1 MQLLKSASL
10 ALTAFGLV
18 IIAGC
23 ASAPPEWSAAAKSQQ
38 TQTGVQI
45 RPSDLGVPKTAS
57 VEYIRVKTE
66 KSIFLDPPEENN
78 EVYLRVGDTSGR
90 AWAGISMRDLVAQE
104 LGKRGFTVV
113 NNAKT
118 ASYALQVNILLA
130 DEISAAEI
138 AQLDETQYG
147 QDLSGIVKSVVIGT
161 VVGGVAGSVLGNT
174 DNTLAGAVGGG
185 ILGGVLKGLS
195 GSRKQ
200 DLLLAQQ
207 ATKYF
212 SIIMDVE
219 VRERAKGT
227 VTRSGETN
235 IITSQNSST
244 SDNVAD
250 TSVSGSQSI
259 GSTETESF
267 TEQSTW
273 KRHRSRVVGKAKG
286 KLVVFED
293 VEQDFAM
300 KMIRAI
306 AGFF

>member
-1 MQLLKSASL
+1 MQSLKSVKLILVAFC
-10 ALTAFGLV
+10 LT
-18 IIAGC
+18 ITGC
-23 ASAPPEWSAAAKSQQ
+23 ASSPPQWSEAAKSQQ
-38 TQTGVQI
+38 TETGVQV
-45 RPSDLGVPKTAS
+45 RPSDLGVPQTAS

-66 KSIFLDPPEENN
+66 RSIFLDPPEGNN

-90 AWAGISMRDLVAQE
+90 AWAGISMRDLVTQE

-113 NNAKT
+113 TNAKT

-147 QDLSGIVKSVVIGT
+147 QDLGGIVKSVVIGT
-161 VVGGVAGSVLGNT
+161 VVGGVAGSVLGNI

-185 ILGGVLKGLS
+185 ILGGALKGLS
-195 GSRKQ
+195 GSRKK

-212 SIIMDVE
+212 SLIMDVE
-219 VRERAKGT
+219 VRERTKGT

-235 IITSQNSST
+235 ILKSQNSST
-244 SDNVAD
+244 GDNVAD
-250 TSVSGSQSI
+250 TSVSGSQNIS
-259 GSTETESF
+259 STETESF
-267 TEQSTW
+267 TEESTW
-273 KRHRSRVVGKAKG
+273 KRHRTRVVGKAKG

-293 VEQDFAM
+293 VEQDFAI

>member
-1 MQLLKSASL
+1 MQSLKLVKPTLVAFC
-10 ALTAFGLV
+10 LT
-18 IIAGC
+18 ITGC
-23 ASAPPEWSAAAKSQQ
+23 ASSPPEWSQAAKSQQ
-38 TQTGVQI
+38 TQTGVQV
-45 RPSDLGVPKTAS
+45 RPSDLGIPKTAS
-57 VEYIRVKTE
+57 IEYIRVKTE

-90 AWAGISMRDLVAQE
+90 AWAGISMRNLVAQE
-104 LGKRGFTVV
+104 LDKRGFTVV

-147 QDLSGIVKSVVIGT
+147 QNLSGIVKSVVIGT

-174 DNTLAGAVGGG
+174 DNTLIGAVGGG
-185 ILGGVLKGLS
+185 ILGGVLKGFS
-195 GSRKQ
+195 GSRKK

-235 IITSQNSST
+235 IAQSQNSST
-244 SDNVAD
+244 GDNVAD
-250 TSVSGSQSI
+250 TSVSGSQGIS
-259 GSTETESF
+259 STETESF

-273 KRHRSRVVGKAKG
+273 KRHRTRVVGKAKG

-293 VEQDFAM
+293 VEQDFAV